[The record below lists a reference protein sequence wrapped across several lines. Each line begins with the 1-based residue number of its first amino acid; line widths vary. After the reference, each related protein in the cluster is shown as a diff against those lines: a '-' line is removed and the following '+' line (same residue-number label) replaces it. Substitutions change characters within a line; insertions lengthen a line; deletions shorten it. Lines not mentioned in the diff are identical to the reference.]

1 MHTRSK
7 CIRCIALLLSAVMVF
22 CAVPMVAFASTAED
36 EGLAVQTTPHTP
48 TATPSDNVTADVGTA
63 DTARPSLDELYGAS
77 AAEVTPL
84 YELTERR
91 DAYTKHIYMSD
102 GSTVAAVYRQP
113 VHIEGEDGTFTEIN
127 NTLAEARTADGEL
140 STADGRIKLAKHVT
154 GNGQL
159 YTLKNGSYSLSLS
172 LVGAV
177 KGTVGTVTAHEE
189 AEADTAL
196 AKMLQL
202 SHLNSSVTYADIL
215 PGVDI
220 EYVLSSLDIKENII
234 VKERAS
240 SFVYTFTLDVNGLT
254 ATLGAD
260 GGICLLDSKTGEAV
274 YDMPAPVVFDAAGS
288 VAPSGTAAYAL
299 TDHKNGKYT
308 LTVTADPA
316 WMLAETRVYPI
327 TVDPTV
333 GVAREGMTDVYVSD
347 DAPTVAI
354 NDTFLRLAH
363 NTTAY
368 LHFPSTYFPKLGRGV
383 YVSEA
388 NLRVVANL
396 ALGDTSITV
405 DAHRISTPFTVSENG
420 NGTYAFSGGA
430 YSATVLDAQAIEKTY
445 SCEYRFNITP
455 AVRNWI
461 AGTGNYGIAL
471 RARDV
476 AATESTYVSVY
487 SSEHVGDTLAGW
499 TNPCLEITYIEIA
512 GLEDYYPTEA
522 HSVGAAGSGS
532 IQLAGGALTF
542 LLPTLSTTDSLL
554 PAAPSLVYNSTLAG
568 RRFTYGNSMCGYTA
582 SPLAYGFQLSLQE
595 SIVCLPG
602 VDQGADTYHNIYIDG
617 DGTEHYFY
625 GSGTCIDSSALGR
638 SLAYDSTLGAYVL
651 TYRDG
656 TKKYFAR
663 MSITPGSA
671 SSAWYLCKIEDTNGN
686 ALLINVNSLGHPTA
700 LKLMPSGI
708 SEANAIEML
717 TFVYQNNVLRAIC
730 NDTTGDAVLF
740 GYATSGTGEVAS
752 GASEYLRTVT
762 YAHSDALSGS
772 AWGTATSGA
781 YTVLR
786 TTELTYASGGCLA
799 SVFDTESKRGMR
811 YTWRSDYRLTGV
823 TEYATGTGN
832 DDDVLGQSIS
842 ITTKTG
848 FAEVRSAGADDT
860 LDSPDDV
867 LTRYTLDKFGRAI
880 TVYSI
885 SADGKTL
892 YGATSGEYATQ
903 ENAKNSLARI
913 IEGGSAVNYI
923 IDGGFEKDITAASY
937 TYWIR
942 NSESTV
948 QHAATLEELRKTG
961 NHYSVAFSP
970 TADTPATV
978 TQALSLPSGDYAVSF
993 LVESAYC
1000 DNVVGTVTV
1009 TNAATGAVLH
1019 TDTIPLNTDS
1029 TVAKKER
1036 FATTFTMPTSSAGTT
1051 VLLSISFTGSMSA
1064 SSSLYVDNV
1073 TLTAGARATEF
1084 SLVQNGGFEPTAR
1097 TADDQSSYSMTEFWS
1112 TDFSSPRVSADY
1124 ALQGE
1129 GGLQLSS
1136 SVFSFAKS
1144 AYQTVFTATET
1155 ELAYFDL
1162 SCSENF
1168 DEDAAFLLSGF
1179 AKLSGEHTLTK
1190 PFRLRADGYYYQGEG
1205 VESICKSHYL
1215 PFQPEITDW
1224 QYASLVVPL
1233 SYTPSEGEDGHFV
1246 CVEKINVYCEYFNDT
1261 STSSKAWFD
1270 NISFVPLTPQN
1281 SLKQYYDEK
1290 GRLAATESANGN
1302 TYYEYND
1309 RDQVTRVAND
1319 FGEYTDYYYESTF
1332 PYRLFIEFYG
1342 TFTRKNDSTN
1352 TEYPYQYTT
1361 PNNHITKTLKTST
1374 AYTYNAYGQCTKSTT
1389 TQYINGATEAGKITG
1404 NTTYTEALTPFIGQ
1418 LLTETDSY
1426 GNTVRY
1432 LYDSEDGKLL
1442 ATVDAKG
1449 NATVYQYDSR
1459 DRLIGVRPGTYSSS
1473 TNSATADMSDEAEC
1487 VTYIYDTRGLLSEV
1501 ITPSTE
1507 YSFTYD
1513 AFGNAESTVLGDTAV
1528 ASYEYYPNNGKLK
1541 KITYANG
1548 FSEEYAYTDL
1558 DRVEKIWYT
1567 QDGVRTEVFRYAYT
1581 DEGQLLRFENLLTD
1595 EVTHY
1600 RYDSSGRLISV
1611 AKAEDDAYSLY
1622 SEYTYDEYSDLRTLT
1637 YTVALGAEQTDTG
1650 RYTYEYNSDR
1660 TLHYITTPVGHGM
1673 QYSYDSLGRLSWTY
1687 FIAHDDGFRIQSSY
1701 TYKTEN
1707 NSTGLLVSQY
1717 TNTVC
1722 FGTET
1727 VLNYTYD
1734 ENGNITEI
1742 VDKDG
1747 KKITYTYDDLGQL
1760 LTERNEV
1767 LGKSYEYEYDKAGNR
1782 TSVTTEIL
1790 ATGVKTTK
1798 TYAYTHGTWGDAL
1811 TSYNGTAITYDA
1823 LGNPLQYY
1831 NGNTF
1836 AWDGRTFRGAWV
1848 GPGYFYAY
1856 TYDDEGRLTQKTG
1869 EGFTTDYVYD
1879 GDRLIAEMHDWYT
1892 IVYVYDHGNV
1902 PIGMKYRATDDTL
1915 WTNYWFEKNLQGD
1928 IIAIWDNWGVK
1939 LLSYTYDAW
1948 GNHNYTVHYNDG
1960 VGGFYRNNFR
1970 YRGYYYDSDLSLYR
1984 TQTRL
1989 YDANT
1994 GRFVSPDKFVSTGQG
2009 ILGNNMYLYCGNDP
2023 VNRVDPSG
2031 HAWYHW
2037 LIGAAVVAVCAVAV
2051 VVTAGGAAAGVAA
2064 VASVAGGTAAAT
2076 TASTIA
2082 AGTFI
2087 GTSLAYGSA
2096 VFSAASTSDSIEEFN
2111 EQGNWGTV
2119 TTTILGGLLGAVEGY
2134 DMVNTQSH
2142 KAVSCNFNGS
2152 KNEAYAI
2159 KRGWNS
2165 AKIDYA
2171 IQNGKQGTSINMA
2184 NGAPCTAYRYPGTSN
2199 QYVVVENNTR
2209 SLVQVSNLN
2218 DPGWIPDAR
2227 IVWDP

>member
-7 CIRCIALLLSAVMVF
+7 CIRCIAMLLSAVMVF

-48 TATPSDNVTADVGTA
+48 TVTPSDNVTPEGDTA

-140 STADGRIKLAKHVT
+140 LTADGRIKLAKHVT
-154 GNGQL
+154 GNGRL
-159 YTLKNGSYSLSLS
+159 YTLKSGSRSLSLS

-189 AEADTAL
+189 AEADTEL

-234 VKERAS
+234 VKERTS

-260 GGICLLDSKTGEAV
+260 GGIRLLDSKTGEVV

-308 LTVTADPA
+308 LTVTADPT
-316 WMLAETRVYPI
+316 WMLAAERVYPI

-354 NDTFLRLAH
+354 NDTSLRLAH

-388 NLRVVANL
+388 NLRVVAGL

-405 DAHRISTPFTVSENG
+405 DAHRISTSFTVSENG

-445 SCEYRFNITP
+445 PCEYRFNITP

-461 AGTGNYGIAL
+461 VGTGNYGIAL

-568 RRFTYGNSMCGYTA
+568 RRFVYGNSMCGYTA

-602 VDQGADTYHNIYIDG
+602 VDQGADDYHYVYVDG
-617 DGTEHYFY
+617 DGTSHYFTPK
-625 GSGTCIDSSALGR
+625 GTEFVDNSALGR

-663 MSITPGSA
+663 AASTPDGTRA
-671 SSAWYLCKIEDTNGN
+671 AWHLCKIEDTNGN

-700 LKLMPSGI
+700 LKLMPSGV

-740 GYATSGTGEVAS
+740 GYATSGTGEVTS
-752 GASEYLRTVT
+752 SASEYLRTVA

-823 TEYATGTGN
+823 TEYATGTGSE
-832 DDDVLGQSIS
+832 VLGQSIS

-860 LDSPDDV
+860 LGNTDDV

-913 IEGGSAVNYI
+913 IEGGSTVNYI
-923 IDGGFEKDITAASY
+923 IDGGFEKDISASDY
-937 TYWIR
+937 SYWAR
-942 NSESTV
+942 NSASTV
-948 QHAATLEELRKTG
+948 QQTEAFENAWETG

-1029 TVAKKER
+1029 TVATEER
-1036 FATTFTMPTSSAGTT
+1036 FTTDFTVPTSSAGTT
-1051 VLLSISFTGSMSA
+1051 VLLSISFTGSASA
-1064 SSSLYVDNV
+1064 SSSLRVDNV
-1073 TLTAGARATEF
+1073 TLTAGERATEF

-1097 TADDQSSYSMTEFWS
+1097 TADDQSTYSMTEFWS
-1112 TDFSSPRVSADY
+1112 TGFSSPSVSENY

-1136 SVFSFAKS
+1136 SVFSFARS

-1190 PFRLRADGYYYQGEG
+1190 PFRLRADVYYYQGEG

-1224 QYASLVVPL
+1224 QYASLIVPL
-1233 SYTPSEGEDGHFV
+1233 RYTPSEGEDGHFV
-1246 CVEKINVYCEYFNDT
+1246 CVEKINVYCEFSNDMEN
-1261 STSSKAWFD
+1261 SGKAWFD

-1281 SLKQYYDEK
+1281 SLKQYYDVQ
-1290 GRLAATESANGN
+1290 GRLSATESANGN

-1319 FGEYTDYYYESTF
+1319 FGEYTDYVYSSNG
-1332 PYRLFIEFYG
+1332 YRIFSETYG
-1342 TFTRKNDSTN
+1342 TFVN
-1352 TEYPYQYTT
+1352 TENKTLYPYQYQN
-1361 PNNHITKTLKTST
+1361 PNNHIVKTPKRTT
-1374 AYTYNAYGQCTKSTT
+1374 YYTYNDYGQCTRTFTTPYTNGTASGSTV
-1389 TQYINGATEAGKITG
+1389 TG
-1404 NTTYTEALTPFIGQ
+1404 QSTYTEALTPFIGQ

-1459 DRLIGVRPGTYSSS
+1459 DRLVGVRPGTYTAS
-1473 TNSATADMSDEAEC
+1473 TNTATADTSNTAERVLYSHSNDNGMLAS
-1487 VTYIYDTRGLLSEV
+1487 VTTG
-1501 ITPSTE
+1501 STV

-1513 AFGNAESTVLGDTAV
+1513 AFGNTESTQVGGQTV
-1528 ASYEYYPNNGKLK
+1528 ASYEYNPHNGKLK

-1673 QYSYDSLGRLSWTY
+1673 QYSYDSLDRLSWTY

-1747 KKITYTYDDLGQL
+1747 KKVTYTYDDLNQL

-1767 LGKSYEYEYDKAGNR
+1767 LGKSYVYEYDEAGNR
-1782 TSVTTEIL
+1782 TSVKVTDL
-1790 ATGVKTTK
+1790 ATNAVTIK

-1836 AWDGRTFRGAWV
+1836 AWDGRTFCGAWV

-1902 PIGMKYRATDDTL
+1902 PIGMKYRATEDTL

-1970 YRGYYYDSDLSLYR
+1970 YRGYYYDSDLGLYR

-1989 YDANT
+1989 YDPVT
-1994 GRFVSPDKFVSTGQG
+1994 GRFISPDSFVSTGQG

-2031 HAWYHW
+2031 EFW
-2037 LIGAAVVAVCAVAV
+2037 LAALITVIAAVCT
-2051 VVTAGGAAAGVAA
+2051 VTLSGCSAQP
-2064 VASVAGGTAAAT
+2064 
-2076 TASTIA
+2076 
-2082 AGTFI
+2082 
-2087 GTSLAYGSA
+2087 TSDVGSA
-2096 VFSAASTSDSIEEFN
+2096 QPYV
-2111 EQGNWGTV
+2111 
-2119 TTTILGGLLGAVEGY
+2119 
-2134 DMVNTQSH
+2134 DMP
-2142 KAVSCNFNGS
+2142 GS
-2152 KNEAYAI
+2152 NDPKSPNCYAYAI
-2159 KRGWNS
+2159 GSPVNEQPGGASGRIPTKWNDVNDVGKS
-2165 AKIDYA
+2165 VKADLKAKGYTVRKIS
-2171 IQNGKQGTSINMA
+2171 G
-2184 NGAPCTAYRYPGTSN
+2184 
-2199 QYVVVENNTR
+2199 
-2209 SLVQVSNLN
+2209 
-2218 DPGWIPDAR
+2218 PDAKVYDNEFKIALR
-2227 IVWDP
+2227 VGTQPYAYNPYTGELYYDYHFMRQTDTGQWAEKHGYGGSSYLWSVGMNPDTIPWTLNGIPYYDSPIIYYAVGR